1 MIKTFLENL
10 DNIITPRDV
19 LFLGLTLILFYLLRL
34 PSLIEPYWYGDEAI
48 YLTLGE
54 GIRHNLVLY
63 RDIFDH
69 KPPLIYLIAAA
80 AGSLYW
86 FKLILLVWSIGTI
99 ALFWKLA
106 RETVKNYTWQSR
118 AMTILD
124 FISKEKRG

>member
-1 MIKTFLENL
+1 MFNKKIHILGET
-10 DNIITPRDV
+10 ITITP
-19 LFLGLTLILFYLLRL
+19 LWILILFAIILRI
-34 PSLIEPYWYGDEAI
+34 PSLFEPYWYGDEAI

-86 FKLILLVWSIGTI
+86 FKLILLVWSI
-99 ALFWKLA
+99 
-106 RETVKNYTWQSR
+106 
-118 AMTILD
+118 
-124 FISKEKRG
+124 